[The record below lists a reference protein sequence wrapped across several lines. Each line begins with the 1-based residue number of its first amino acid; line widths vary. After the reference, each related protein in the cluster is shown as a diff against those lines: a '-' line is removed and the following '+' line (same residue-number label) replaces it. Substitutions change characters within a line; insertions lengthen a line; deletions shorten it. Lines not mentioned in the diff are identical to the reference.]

1 MKILQQVIIAII
13 TALIPFAN
21 AIKESGIAGNAGLAP
36 SEQTVTVQ
44 DCAGKTY
51 EVPLSGTDAAVQS
64 AIVSSSLSLTDASG
78 LIAEIIRMTDAKSQ
92 QLQNNLASNQNLSPL
107 QQSLISLGLTDPNC
121 VKPLGVSTDTVANL
135 TGKPVAVFGPGYM
148 DDEPLRFLGSTKRSQ
163 KRYPMFHSEQSGLD
177 AEKILP
183 GKDNLEV
190 FQGDMVYTKSFLD
203 SENSASGSTP
213 GTVNWPAWKLWQNK
227 QVNWYVDSAAPVD
240 ECAISSFRTASSMVE
255 KYTCVT
261 FKEGVV
267 PSGAVKS
274 VKLTSNSNAC
284 WAYVG
289 MSSDSQV
296 NLGGPGC
303 QIPGIALHEIGHA
316 MGLIHQQSRANR
328 DSFVT
333 VDWNN
338 IESGSEK
345 NFQIILSGSA
355 FDSVTANIPYDYAS
369 VMHYSACEF
378 STSRFGD
385 PCGRTIDPAD
395 ESAAPVMGQREY
407 LSQSDINTINQ
418 MYGCT
423 ATCADGIQNQ
433 GEEGVDCGGP
443 CRRIC
448 GNATSDGIVL
458 LPQQCMPTA
467 GSTGLTN
474 EQVLIIAAAA
484 IGSIILLSVSVYI
497 YQSRR
502 KARML
507 AAKNALLA
515 KTKLTPEQ
523 LKAALRERAETAGV
537 IITPSAPP
545 ASQN

>member
-1 MKILQQVIIAII
+1 
-13 TALIPFAN
+13 
-21 AIKESGIAGNAGLAP
+21 
-36 SEQTVTVQ
+36 
-44 DCAGKTY
+44 
-51 EVPLSGTDAAVQS
+51 
-64 AIVSSSLSLTDASG
+64 
-78 LIAEIIRMTDAKSQ
+78 
-92 QLQNNLASNQNLSPL
+92 
-107 QQSLISLGLTDPNC
+107 
-121 VKPLGVSTDTVANL
+121 
-135 TGKPVAVFGPGYM
+135 
-148 DDEPLRFLGSTKRSQ
+148 
-163 KRYPMFHSEQSGLD
+163 
-177 AEKILP
+177 
-183 GKDNLEV
+183 
-190 FQGDMVYTKSFLD
+190 
-203 SENSASGSTP
+203 
-213 GTVNWPAWKLWQNK
+213 
-227 QVNWYVDSAAPVD
+227 
-240 ECAISSFRTASSMVE
+240 
-255 KYTCVT
+255 
-261 FKEGVV
+261 
-267 PSGAVKS
+267 
-274 VKLTSNSNAC
+274 
-284 WAYVG
+284 
-289 MSSDSQV
+289 
-296 NLGGPGC
+296 
-303 QIPGIALHEIGHA
+303 
-316 MGLIHQQSRANR
+316 
-328 DSFVT
+328 
-333 VDWNN
+333 
-338 IESGSEK
+338 
-345 NFQIILSGSA
+345 
-355 FDSVTANIPYDYAS
+355 
-369 VMHYSACEF
+369 
-378 STSRFGD
+378 
-385 PCGRTIDPAD
+385 
-395 ESAAPVMGQREY
+395 MGQREY